1 MKFCSLKQVTWDPA
15 YYSGKNSTI
24 IIQADYVNKSQ
35 EALGTKPFSSPE
47 TKTGWGFVPM
57 LVEKSWLQG
66 YSSNNLT
73 LYIMN
78 LDNTVDQSATSL
90 QGPNITVTNKPVNY
104 YHPDKTKTPS
114 GQSLYIALPT
124 VFGFILVVLVGGF
137 FLNRKHRQIGLGNVM
152 GRRKGYGVGKSK
164 RSRLGLGKS
173 RAGAIKLRNQELT
186 SEGEYHDAPAL
197 TDRDVEQ
204 NLSAHRRR
212 DSDGLGSLV
221 GTPTDER
228 ANYFRDEMRRQE
240 AERRS

>member
-1 MKFCSLKQVTWDPA
+1 MTWDPT
-15 YYSGKNSTI
+15 YYSGTNSTI
-24 IIQADYVNKSQ
+24 IIQAEYVNKTQ

-57 LVEKSWLQG
+57 LVEKAWLQD

-78 LDNTVDQSATSL
+78 LADSADQTATSL
-90 QGPNITVTNKPVNY
+90 QGPNITVTNKPANY
-104 YHPDKTKTPS
+104 YHSGKPKTPS

-173 RAGAIKLRNQELT
+173 RAGAIRLREQELT

-197 TDRDVEQ
+197 SNTDVER

-221 GTPTDER
+221 GTPTEER
-228 ANYFRDEMRRQE
+228 ANYFRDEMRRQD
-240 AERRS
+240 AERTS